1 MIEIISLSL
10 KMITFYPGHK
20 LIDFYFIS
28 YDIRK
33 MSDVT
38 VERNEKFISSPL
50 KTLSSWGNTYM

>member
-1 MIEIISLSL
+1 
-10 KMITFYPGHK
+10 MITFYPGHK